1 MWWWLAR
8 RWPALL
14 RAQRVRQ
21 QWPESEV
28 LWQVPRPGRV
38 QLPVPS
44 PVGRCGRV
52 GWGFRSKEHLGPNN
66 AITDVPGVEVGQV
79 THVSGD
85 GPLKIGTGPVRTGVT
100 VVLPRG
106 RASADSVYGGF
117 FDLNGNGELTGQAY
131 LQDFG
136 VVIGPIGISNTNA
149 IGQVYAGIQQW
160 TQEKFKLAA
169 TPVVAETWDGRLN
182 DIGGF
187 HVQPADAI
195 AAIEAARTGPVAEG
209 NVGGGTGMV
218 CFGFKG
224 GIGTASRKVSIEGKD
239 YVVGVLVQCNTGD
252 RETLRIAGAPVGPE
266 LATTWL
272 PCYDPAL
279 SAADKQP
286 KCKAEAGG
294 GGVGSSGAV
303 ARRSTGKADAAGAAA
318 GNFAG
323 TGDAARGATRGS
335 ADNADVARGAVGEAA
350 GADAVGHAPP
360 DVGSII
366 IVVATNAPLLPVQ
379 LNRIARRA
387 ALGMGRLGSYAGNQ
401 SGDLMMSFT
410 TAGAAADDPDQQHPS
425 AITPLASDR
434 LDPLFKAVVEAT
446 EESVVNALVAA
457 QTMTGADGYRFYGL
471 PHTQLRAILKR
482 YGRLEGG
489 HAP

>member
-1 MWWWLAR
+1 
-8 RWPALL
+8 
-14 RAQRVRQ
+14 
-21 QWPESEV
+21 
-28 LWQVPRPGRV
+28 
-38 QLPVPS
+38 
-44 PVGRCGRV
+44 
-52 GWGFRSKEHLGPNN
+52 
-66 AITDVPGVEVGQV
+66 
-79 THVSGD
+79 
-85 GPLKIGTGPVRTGVT
+85 
-100 VVLPRG
+100 
-106 RASADSVYGGF
+106 
-117 FDLNGNGELTGQAY
+117 

-160 TQEKFKLAA
+160 TQDKFGLAA

-195 AAIEAARTGPVAEG
+195 TAIEAAHAGPVAEG

-224 GIGTASRKVSIEGKD
+224 GIGTASRKVSIDGKD

-252 RETLRIAGAPVGPE
+252 RETMRIAGAPVGPE
-266 LATTWL
+266 LSSAWL
-272 PCYDPAL
+272 PCYDAAL
-279 SAADKQP
+279 STPDKQP
-286 KCKAEAGG
+286 KCKAEPDGRAAGG
-294 GGVGSSGAV
+294 AVGKASRNAAHRAV
-303 ARRSTGKADAAGAAA
+303 AS
-318 GNFAG
+318 
-323 TGDAARGATRGS
+323 S
-335 ADNADVARGAVGEAA
+335 AGEAA
-350 GADAVGHAPP
+350 GGATGGDAGTDARNAAGDVEAGHPPP

-366 IVVATNAPLLPVQ
+366 IIVATNAPLIPVQ
-379 LNRIARRA
+379 LNRVARRA
-387 ALGMGRLGSYAGNQ
+387 ALGMGRLGSYSGNQ

-410 TAGAAADDPDQQHPS
+410 TASTAADDPDQQHPS

-457 QTMTGADGYRFYGL
+457 QTMTGANAYRFYSL
-471 PHTQLRAILKR
+471 PHAQLRAILKR

-489 HAP
+489 RAP

>member
-1 MWWWLAR
+1 MRLLTLVGPIVVATLLSCAGGAAGAVTGGEGASHDGAVRAR
-8 RWPALL
+8 GLG
-14 RAQRVRQ
+14 
-21 QWPESEV
+21 
-28 LWQVPRPGRV
+28 VPFEGTP
-38 QLPVPS
+38 
-44 PVGRCGRV
+44 
-52 GWGFRSKEHLGPNN
+52 GPNN
-66 AITDVPGVEVGQV
+66 AITDVPGVEVGQI
-79 THVSGD
+79 TRVSGD
-85 GPLKIGTGPVRTGVT
+85 GPLKIGTGPIRTGVT

-136 VVIGPIGISNTNA
+136 VAIGPIGISNTNA

-160 TQEKFKLAA
+160 TQEKFGLAA
-169 TPVVAETWDGRLN
+169 TPVVGETWDGRLN

-195 AAIEAARTGPVAEG
+195 AAIEAARSGPVAEG

-266 LATTWL
+266 LASTWL

-279 SAADKQP
+279 SVPDKQP
-286 KCKAEAGG
+286 KCKA
-294 GGVGSSGAV
+294 
-303 ARRSTGKADAAGAAA
+303 DAAGRI
-318 GNFAG
+318 
-323 TGDAARGATRGS
+323 ARNSTVGA
-335 ADNADVARGAVGEAA
+335 
-350 GADAVGHAPP
+350 GHAPP

-366 IVVATNAPLLPVQ
+366 IVVATDAPLLPVQ
-379 LNRIARRA
+379 LNRVARRA

-410 TAGAAADDPDQQHPS
+410 TASAAANDPDQQHPS

-434 LDPLFKAVVEAT
+434 LDPVFKAAVEAT
-446 EESVVNALVAA
+446 EEAVVNALVAA

-471 PHTQLRAILKR
+471 PHAQLRTLLKR

>member
-1 MWWWLAR
+1 MRLLLLVSALATGFLCC
-8 RWPALL
+8 AVFSSGAG
-14 RAQRVRQ
+14 RAAIDVVVRARD
-21 QWPESEV
+21 
-28 LWQVPRPGRV
+28 LGVPFEGTA
-38 QLPVPS
+38 
-44 PVGRCGRV
+44 
-52 GWGFRSKEHLGPNN
+52 GPNN
-66 AITDVPGVEVGQV
+66 AITDVPGVEVGQI

-85 GPLKIGTGPVRTGVT
+85 GPLKVGTGPIRTGVT

-106 RASADSVYGGF
+106 RGSADSVYGGF

-149 IGQVYAGIQQW
+149 IGQVYAGIQKW
-160 TQEKFKLAA
+160 TQDKFGLAT

-195 AAIEAARTGPVAEG
+195 AAIEAARTGPVTEG

-224 GIGTASRKVSIEGKD
+224 GIGTASRKVSVGGKD

-266 LATTWL
+266 LSKAWL

-279 SAADKQP
+279 SAPDKLP
-286 KCKAEAGG
+286 KCKAEA
-294 GGVGSSGAV
+294 
-303 ARRSTGKADAAGAAA
+303 AAGARGAA
-318 GNFAG
+318 TGAATEHTRGNTVG
-323 TGDAARGATRGS
+323 NISGDAT
-335 ADNADVARGAVGEAA
+335 A
-350 GADAVGHAPP
+350 GHPPP

-366 IVVATNAPLLPVQ
+366 IVVATNAPLMPVQ

-387 ALGMGRLGSYAGNQ
+387 ALGMGRLGSYSGNQ

-410 TAGAAADDPDQQHPS
+410 TASAAANDPDQTHPS
-425 AITPLASDR
+425 AVTPLASDN

-457 QTMTGADGYRFYGL
+457 QTMTGIDGYRFYSL
-471 PHTQLRAILKR
+471 PHAQLGAILKR

-489 HAP
+489 HSP

>member
-1 MWWWLAR
+1 MRWVTLGVRVVVAAVLACAIGVAGGIGAAGAADVAGGGHATGVVGAGGATGGTTAGGAAITAGMVGATSAASAVGIASAAAVTGAA
-8 RWPALL
+8 PVGAAL
-14 RAQRVRQ
+14 RARG
-21 QWPESEV
+21 
-28 LWQVPRPGRV
+28 LGVPFEGTPG
-38 QLPVPS
+38 P
-44 PVGRCGRV
+44 G
-52 GWGFRSKEHLGPNN
+52 N

-106 RASADSVYGGF
+106 RTSADSVYGGF

-187 HVQPADAI
+187 HVQPSDAI

-224 GIGTASRKVSIEGKD
+224 GIGTASRKVAIEGKD

-266 LATTWL
+266 LASTWL

-286 KCKAEAGG
+286 KCKADGN
-294 GGVGSSGAV
+294 V
-303 ARRSTGKADAAGAAA
+303 AS
-318 GNFAG
+318 
-323 TGDAARGATRGS
+323 
-335 ADNADVARGAVGEAA
+335 
-350 GADAVGHAPP
+350 GHAPP

-410 TAGAAADDPDQQHPS
+410 TASAAADDPDQQHPS

>member
-1 MWWWLAR
+1 MRLLTLVATAVGV
-8 RWPALL
+8 ALL
-14 RAQRVRQ
+14 SCAAGAAGAADIAGGARAAGVAGAVGAASAASVAGVAGAGGYLASAADVASGGRAAGAVAAATGG
-21 QWPESEV
+21 V
-28 LWQVPRPGRV
+28 LRARALGVPFEGTP
-38 QLPVPS
+38 
-44 PVGRCGRV
+44 
-52 GWGFRSKEHLGPNN
+52 GPNN
-66 AITDVPGVEVGQV
+66 AITDVPGVEVGHV

-85 GPLKIGTGPVRTGVT
+85 GPLKIGTGPIRTGVT

-160 TQEKFKLAA
+160 TQDKFKLAA

-195 AAIEAARTGPVAEG
+195 AAIEAARPGPVAEG

-266 LATTWL
+266 LAHTWL
-272 PCYDPAL
+272 PCYDAAL
-279 SAADKQP
+279 SPANKQP
-286 KCKAEAGG
+286 KCKAEAAGGAGG
-294 GGVGSSGAV
+294 GGPGA
-303 ARRSTGKADAAGAAA
+303 AHAA
-318 GNFAG
+318 GNLSA
-323 TGDAARGATRGS
+323 GDA
-335 ADNADVARGAVGEAA
+335 
-350 GADAVGHAPP
+350 HAPP

-366 IVVATNAPLLPVQ
+366 IVVATNAPLIPVQ

-410 TAGAAADDPDQQHPS
+410 TASAAADDPDQQHPS

-471 PHTQLRAILKR
+471 PHAQLRAILKR